1 MYKKRLKTWGYTKQ
15 VKSDVKEKILAKIL
29 HDEPVTDEMVTMRPD
44 KLWRYARS
52 RIKSGTLGSEE
63 LSKITK
69 RYAATPIAVAEVI
82 SVPSSPAL
90 PDQFAQFDVFLRAMQ
105 SVILRERSEYL
116 SGYQIAPDTI
126 HRALSNGMAL
136 WHQNDFTAARISFGQ
151 AAHKTM
157 EDLRQPIVSVSRI
170 AYCISSILW
179 GSEHSPVFQKFA
191 EFMVNAA
198 LETLG
203 AESPM
208 TIVLKYI
215 RHEQSVDVQVRIWEC
230 GLSDYKVSED
240 NLVHWWNMSQRR
252 WQWCWRSGK
261 LDLAARYCNQAMI
274 EARQI
279 NQLSVEMEVD
289 AQHDLDMIV
298 LQVQSEASLQINH

>member
-15 VKSDVKEKILAKIL
+15 IKSDEKEKILAKIL
-29 HDEPVTDEMVTMRPD
+29 HDEPVTDDIVTMRPD

-69 RYAATPIAVAEVI
+69 RYAVIPAAATEVI

-90 PDQFAQFDVFLRAMQ
+90 PDQFAEFDIFLRAMQ
-105 SVILRERSEYL
+105 CIIVRERSEYL
-116 SGYQIAPDTI
+116 SGYQVAQDTI
-126 HRALSNGMAL
+126 HRALIHGMAL
-136 WHQNDFTAARISFGQ
+136 WRRNDFTAARISFGQ
-151 AAHKTM
+151 AAHTTI
-157 EDLRQPIVSVSRI
+157 EDLRRPKVSVSRI

-179 GSEHSPVFQKFA
+179 GSERSPVFQKFA

-203 AESPM
+203 PDSPM

-215 RHEQSVDVQVRIWEC
+215 RHEQSVDVQVRIWESA
-230 GLSDYKVSED
+230 LSDYRVSED

-252 WQWCWRSGK
+252 WQWCSRSGQ
-261 LDLAARYCNQAMI
+261 LDLAIQHCSQAMI
-274 EARQI
+274 EMRGI
-279 NQLSVEMEVD
+279 DQLSVEMEAD
-289 AQHDLDMIV
+289 AQHDLDMMM
-298 LQVQSEASLQINH
+298 LQAQSEASLRIYD